1 VSGWARLDGE
11 PTLWYERFERFRLA
25 GPGRSLLKLYNEER
39 EKAGKGGI
47 AKRVP
52 GAWDEAVKIWQ
63 WDARADAWD
72 AAQLAEEATRR
83 EAEIAKEREEA
94 RANRRAML
102 KAYGSR
108 VAQGLQLFDPK
119 KMTPAD
125 VSRGVDTYLDQSRA
139 EYDDEPTQRIRE
151 EPTPPVPWELVPEE
165 MQVAYLERQITLS
178 EVLAY
183 VAKQRQSGS

>member
-1 VSGWARLDGE
+1 MTGWARQPGE
-11 PTLWYERFERFRLA
+11 PTLWYERFERYRLA
-25 GPGRSLLKLYNEER
+25 GPGRSLLKVYNDER
-39 EKAGKGGI
+39 VRKGPKRSDSTPPSWREA
-47 AKRVP
+47 AKT
-52 GAWDEAVKIWQ
+52 WQ
-63 WDARADAWD
+63 WDARAEAWD
-72 AAQLAEEATRR
+72 AAQLAEETTRR